1 MDATVHEILQN
12 ERCRDG
18 LAELAEQLGHTPQK
32 IGHLAENSFKEMIAR
47 HDALAASAYRTIG
60 GLLSR
65 RYRIDV
71 DHDGLRRLQELDKE
85 HAIAWLPSHRSYLD
99 MFYLEQVLQQANIKP
114 SYVLGGDNLAFWPI
128 GPILRR
134 AGVLYIRRTT
144 RDDPV
149 YRFCLRTYLGHLV
162 NTGENLCWSIEGGR
176 SRTGKLRPPRYGA
189 LRYVVD
195 AVKNSEGPEVMVAP
209 VSVVYDQLAEVAAMT
224 AEALGGSKTPEG
236 IGWLLRFAKAQE
248 SRNAT
253 VRIDFGEPI
262 PMRERLAELER
273 DPRAKGQE
281 VERLALQV
289 CHRINRVTPAVPTAI
304 VTLALLGA
312 ERALTLDETIDAL
325 APILS
330 YLRSHPTTP
339 SALGVHIQ
347 DPGWVCA
354 TLDKLADSG
363 VLKRFD
369 EGDKPVWYI
378 APEQHLVAA
387 FYRNTLIH
395 LLVNR
400 AIAELAVFI
409 ARERASGDI
418 LESIWNQAI
427 SLRQLLKFEF
437 FFASRAEF
445 RDEMLAEVALIDPE
459 WEGRDVAAPVVTSE
473 QLDIWFERTRP
484 HLAHLILRPF
494 FDSYRVVADQ
504 LAGWADDRPVI
515 KERLLQRCLG
525 YGQQQV
531 LQRKLHS
538 AESVTLELFR
548 SAVKLADHRGLLSGV
563 GREVRKR
570 RQAFAA
576 QLRQIVDDLETL
588 SRAQRVHARTTRPQE
603 ARASTRTDNP
613 RTFAA
618 D

>member
-1 MDATVHEILQN
+1 MDGTVHEILQSKHF
-12 ERCRDG
+12 RDG
-18 LAELAEQLGHTPQK
+18 VEKLADKLGDTRKNVHSLAERAFSEMVTCHDPLAG
-32 IGHLAENSFKEMIAR
+32 
-47 HDALAASAYRTIG
+47 SAYKVLG

-71 DHDGLRRLQELDKE
+71 DHDGLRRLRKLDKE

-99 MFYLEQVLQQANIKP
+99 MFYLEQVLQQADIRP
-114 SYVLGGDNLAFWPI
+114 SFVLGGDNLAFWPI

-144 RDDPV
+144 HDDPV
-149 YRFCLRTYLGHLV
+149 YRFALRTYLGHLI
-162 NTGENLCWSIEGGR
+162 NNGQNLCWSIEGGR

-195 AVKNSEGPEVMVAP
+195 AVWHSEGPEVMAVP

-224 AEALGGSKTPEG
+224 AEALGGSKRPEG
-236 IGWLLRFAKAQE
+236 IGWLLRFARAQE
-248 SRNAT
+248 SRNAI

-262 PMRERLAELER
+262 KMRECLRELER

-325 APILS
+325 EPILA
-330 YLRSHPTTP
+330 YLRDHPTTP
-339 SALGVHIQ
+339 HALGVQPQ
-347 DPGWVCA
+347 DPGWVSA

-363 VLKRFD
+363 VLKRFT
-369 EGDKPVWYI
+369 EGEETVWYI

-400 AIAELAVFI
+400 AIAELAMFM
-409 ARERASGDI
+409 AREHASSGDL
-418 LESIWNQAI
+418 LESIWNHAI

-445 RDEMLAEVALIDPE
+445 RDDMLAEVALIDPE
-459 WEGRDVAAPVVTSE
+459 WEGRDVAAPVVTDE
-473 QLDIWFERTRP
+473 QLELWFERSRP

-494 FDSYRVVADQ
+494 FDAYRVVADQ
-504 LAGWADDRPVI
+504 LAAWPPDRPVI
-515 KERLLQRCLG
+515 KDRLLQRCLG
-525 YGQQQV
+525 FGRQQV
-531 LQRKLHS
+531 LQKKLHS

-548 SAVKLADHRGLLSGV
+548 NALELADHRGLLSGV
-563 GREVRKR
+563 GRDVRKK

-576 QLRQIVDDLETL
+576 HLREVVDDLERL
-588 SRAQRVHARTTRPQE
+588 SRTQRQKRTTPPPRGT
-603 ARASTRTDNP
+603 TRTA
-613 RTFAA
+613 RGSISSTT
-618 D
+618 